1 MTSKKIRGVPWMTKI
16 DSDNQFSDGGFP
28 GWHPGQA
35 VFTETWKRAPWAND
49 GGRVLEGETW
59 WQNTSAAGLDFTPS
73 KLFSTGAPNS
83 TGAFS
88 SMNNKLRYN
97 TCAFIGAYTNNDN
110 FYQNTYTYPSDARSS
125 MVRNAIGFACK
136 SNIVGSHS
144 TDNGSAQAV
153 IEKVGLVYA
162 HPMTF
167 KRYIFIAKDKVAG
180 SHNLNQLY
188 PNHSTKYYTYRISS
202 SNITFVKDQKLV
214 LMGMGFQTVHSGK
227 SMSRDS
233 RINVSNMR
241 IIVGDGT
248 GLVNNQYTN
257 RIMMLKDPTT
267 TIDDEKYSRNA
278 SYSY

>member
-1 MTSKKIRGVPWMTKI
+1 
-16 DSDNQFSDGGFP
+16 
-28 GWHPGQA
+28 
-35 VFTETWKRAPWAND
+35 
-49 GGRVLEGETW
+49 
-59 WQNTSAAGLDFTPS
+59 
-73 KLFSTGAPNS
+73 
-83 TGAFS
+83 
-88 SMNNKLRYN
+88 MNNKLRYN

-144 TDNGSAQAV
+144 DKGGDSQAV

-167 KRYIFIAKDKVAG
+167 KRYIFIANQKVAG
-180 SHNLNQLY
+180 SINLNQQY
-188 PNHSTKYYTYRISS
+188 GNHSTKYYTYRISS
-202 SNITFVKDQKLV
+202 SNIAFVKDQKLV
-214 LMGMGFQTVHSGK
+214 LMGMGFQTVHTGK

>member
-1 MTSKKIRGVPWMTKI
+1 MAKIRGVPWMTKI
-16 DSDNQFSDGGFP
+16 DNFNQFSAGGFP

-35 VFTETWKRAPWAND
+35 IFTETWKRAPWSND
-49 GGRVLEGETW
+49 TGRVIENETW
-59 WQNTSAAGLDFTPS
+59 WQNTNATALDFTPS
-73 KLFSTGAPNS
+73 KLFGTTLPHQGGAY
-83 TGAFS
+83 S

-125 MVRNAIGFACK
+125 MVRNAIGFSCQ
-136 SNIVGSHS
+136 SNIAGSHS
-144 TDNGSAQAV
+144 DGGGDAQAV

-180 SHNLNQLY
+180 SHNLNSKYSNLSNY
-188 PNHSTKYYTYRISS
+188 YYTYRISS
-202 SNITFVKDQKLV
+202 SDINFVYDNKLV
-214 LMGMGFQTVHSGK
+214 LMGMGFQTVHTGK

-233 RINVSNMR
+233 RINLSNMR
-241 IIVGDGT
+241 ILVGDGT
-248 GLVNNQYTN
+248 GLVSNSSTN

-267 TIDDEKYSRNA
+267 TIDDQKYERSA

>member
-1 MTSKKIRGVPWMTKI
+1 MAKIRGVPWMTKI
-16 DSDNQFSDGGFP
+16 DSNYQFSDGLYP

-35 VFTETWKRAPWAND
+35 IFTETWKRAPWSND
-49 GGRVLEGETW
+49 TGRKLEGETW
-59 WQNTSAAGLDFTPS
+59 WQNTTAGDVDFTPS

-83 TGAFS
+83 TGGNS
-88 SMNNKLRYN
+88 RMNNKLRYN
-97 TCAFIGAYTNNDN
+97 TCAFIGAYTNSDS
-110 FYQNTYTYPSDARSS
+110 FYQDTYTYPSDARSS
-125 MVRNAIGFACK
+125 MVRNAIGFSCQ

-144 TDNGSAQAV
+144 TDGGSSQAV

-167 KRYIFIAKDKVAG
+167 KRYIFIANDKVAG
-180 SHNLNQLY
+180 SISKNSLYGNHN
-188 PNHSTKYYTYRISS
+188 TEYYTYRISS
-202 SNITFVKDQKLV
+202 SNITTVKEQNLV

-248 GLVNNQYTN
+248 NLVNNQYTN
-257 RIMMLKDPTT
+257 RIMLLKDPTT
-267 TIDDEKYSRNA
+267 TIDDEKYSRST